1 MFGQDDTK
9 QDENNTSVVEP
20 TDAAT
25 DDTSTDTDTSIA
37 ADSGST
43 DEAENVAPVA
53 TTSDASDSEEADA
66 AESETTGVSSTEPS
80 VETAAAPA
88 DTSTDNDLL
97 EVKKEA
103 LTDLAPLVSHLDQTP
118 EEHFKTIMMLIQATD
133 NSSYIKEA
141 YESAKQISDDAMRAQ
156 ALLDIVNEI
165 NYFTQK
171 HNTPTAG

>member
-9 QDENNTSVVEP
+9 QDDNNTSVVEP

-25 DDTSTDTDTSIA
+25 DDVTTDTDAPVA

-43 DEAENVAPVA
+43 DDEANETPVA
-53 TTSDASDSEEADA
+53 VTSDTNDAEETSVADTEATDS
-66 AESETTGVSSTEPS
+66 SSTEPAA
-80 VETAAAPA
+80 ETEVTP
-88 DTSTDNDLL
+88 TSTGDDELL

-133 NSSYIKEA
+133 NSSYVKEA
-141 YESAKQISDDAMRAQ
+141 YDSAKQISDDAVRAQ

-171 HNTPTAG
+171 HNTPTTD